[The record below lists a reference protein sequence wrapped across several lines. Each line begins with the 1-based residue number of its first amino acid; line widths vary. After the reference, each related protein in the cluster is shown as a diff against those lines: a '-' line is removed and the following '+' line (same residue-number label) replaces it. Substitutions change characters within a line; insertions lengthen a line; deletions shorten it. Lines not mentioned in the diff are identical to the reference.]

1 VALSVFDE
9 KSRQPS
15 REELTEALGA
25 SATLW
30 DELIA
35 HVGDAY
41 PPITEVWNFAGA
53 RFGWSLRLRRKD
65 RILLYMTPQTGRFQF
80 GCVLGEKAAAAA
92 QEQGAPKRV
101 LALLEEAP
109 RYAEGRG
116 IRMPVAKPADLDAAR
131 VLAALKMGR

>member
-25 SATLW
+25 SAGLW

-35 HVGDAY
+35 HITDACA
-41 PPITEVWNFAGA
+41 PIVEVWNFAGA
-53 RFGWSLRLRRKD
+53 RFGWSLRLKHRD
-65 RILLYMTPQTGRFQF
+65 RILLYMTPKTGMFLL

-92 QEQGAPKRV
+92 REQDAPERV

-116 IRMPVAKPADLDAAR
+116 IRMPVSTAADLEAAR

>member
-9 KSRQPS
+9 RSRRPS
-15 REELTEALGA
+15 REELTEALGG
-25 SATLW
+25 SAGLW

-35 HVGDAY
+35 HVRDVYA
-41 PPITEVWNFAGA
+41 PVTEVWSFAGA
-53 RFGWSLRLRRKD
+53 RFGWSLRLKRND
-65 RILLYMTPQTGRFQF
+65 RILLYMTPQTQVFQL

-92 QEQGAPKRV
+92 REQGVSERV

-116 IRMPVAKPADLDAAR
+116 IRMPVSTAADLDAAR